1 VRLLLIVLLYFV
13 SIQLAPAQVSILPF
27 QHNSNLNLERKIYE
41 YQIVKHPSVQQWVV
55 QFPDDTLR
63 EMDHERWQKR
73 RYEKWLGRKLWNE
86 DLFSVDTS
94 NFTLKINPLV
104 NFQIGSDA
112 ADSSNQTLSTN
123 SRGILIEG
131 TLGKKFGFY
140 TSAWENQS
148 FFPTYLSNY
157 INSTGAVPGQGRVK
171 PFKQSGFDYARSSA
185 VMYYQPANWLSI
197 QAGHGKNFYGNG
209 YRSILLS
216 DFAFNYPYLKV
227 GFSMFGAKLL
237 YQPSIA
243 SLQELIRL
251 PATGATEA
259 QFQRKAGTFHVLNF
273 QPNSKLEIGLFEG
286 GVWQNWD
293 TTGTV
298 KLPANFYAPIIFMN
312 SGING
317 LQSDNYKGIVGL
329 NVRLN
334 PFRKLALYSQLA
346 LSEDNVN
353 KLGSQFGAKWFDAFK
368 IENLFLQAE
377 FNTIENGLYSNS
389 NSGFNYSHYNEGLG
403 NLSLQGTQ
411 EIIARVNFSWHDIF
425 FRFKYNNQK
434 RTVAVNSTS
443 GAVVVVSNVVQNV
456 SIAAVEL
463 GYLMNASNN
472 RMILIGMQQRN
483 SEIPL
488 RTDESQW
495 FYLAFR
501 TELQNLYFDF

>member
-1 VRLLLIVLLYFV
+1 
-13 SIQLAPAQVSILPF
+13 
-27 QHNSNLNLERKIYE
+27 
-41 YQIVKHPSVQQWVV
+41 
-55 QFPDDTLR
+55 
-63 EMDHERWQKR
+63 
-73 RYEKWLGRKLWNE
+73 
-86 DLFSVDTS
+86 
-94 NFTLKINPLV
+94 
-104 NFQIGSDA
+104 
-112 ADSSNQTLSTN
+112 
-123 SRGILIEG
+123 
-131 TLGKKFGFY
+131 
-140 TSAWENQS
+140 
-148 FFPTYLSNY
+148 
-157 INSTGAVPGQGRVK
+157 
-171 PFKQSGFDYARSSA
+171 
-185 VMYYQPANWLSI
+185 
-197 QAGHGKNFYGNG
+197 
-209 YRSILLS
+209 
-216 DFAFNYPYLKV
+216 
-227 GFSMFGAKLL
+227 MFGAKLL